1 MATKKKKRQ
10 KEFDNLY
17 ADSDDHFVFIAGYTS
32 GGAPYGI
39 TWDELGIE
47 PYASYEEI
55 MKAYEQLDHMG
66 FDDGVLS

>member
-1 MATKKKKRQ
+1 MATKKKKRHQ
-10 KEFDNLY
+10 EFNDVY
-17 ADSDDHFVFIAGYTS
+17 AYSDDHFVFIAGYTS

-47 PYASYEEI
+47 PYAPYEEI

-66 FDDGVLS
+66 YVDGEL